1 MPQISST
8 IKPDLGKGKLIP
20 PSSATYD
27 KDAPPPTTT
36 KRKKRIIEAIVSMIS
51 QVSGWLLFLF
61 RQLCRICTGIRC
73 LRLHGR
79 GRALLRV
86 LPLLLAGGLRAALRP
101 AVDDVLPV
109 LVHLELDDAN
119 L

>member
-8 IKPDLGKGKLIP
+8 IKPDLGKGKLFP

-27 KDAPPPTTT
+27 KDDDSA
-36 KRKKRIIEAIVSMIS
+36 KRKKRITEAIVSMIS

-73 LRLHGR
+73 LGLHGR

-109 LVHLELDDAN
+109 LVHLELDDAD